1 MLRVTVYE
9 DSGEVRLQLEGQL
22 AGLWVRE
29 VEHCWRTAERDNR
42 RRNLT
47 VDLGDVDFV
56 DGAGEQLLVAMHHHG
71 VALIATGL
79 MVKGMVSRITG
90 QR

>member
-1 MLRVTVYE
+1 MLRVTLYE
-9 DSGEVRLQLEGQL
+9 DSSEVRLHLEGRL

-29 VEHCWRTAERDNR
+29 VEHCWNTVERDNCGR
-42 RRNLT
+42 ALT

-56 DGAGEQLLVAMHHHG
+56 DGAGEQLLVSMHQHG

-79 MVKGMVSRITG
+79 MAKGIVSRITG